1 MAKRACLS
9 VEWSGSGRNVMIG
22 RSPTARIYHSPRER
36 CKARPGAVSGRRIR
50 LAAGLVGSGA
60 FLLAWIFPI
69 VWSVL
74 NSFKTEQDVLAYP
87 PKLIF
92 SPS

>member
-1 MAKRACLS
+1 
-9 VEWSGSGRNVMIG
+9 
-22 RSPTARIYHSPRER
+22 
-36 CKARPGAVSGRRIR
+36 VSGRRIR

-74 NSFKTEQDVLAYP
+74 NSFKTEQDVLA
-87 PKLIF
+87 
-92 SPS
+92 